1 MKLLFSSLGMLLVG
15 STAFS
20 SEVSISCKVKY
31 FSQRNSYVKVE
42 NHILANSEV
51 KPITFGT
58 YTLVLKAGEDSQLAT
73 SGEDFIP
80 VNISIWSPKYNI
92 YVSSENLVHSDELV
106 SVNFSDTQTKETLI
120 ASCKV
125 Q

>member
-20 SEVSISCKVKY
+20 SEVSISCKVEY

-42 NHILANSEV
+42 NHILENSEIKTV
-51 KPITFGT
+51 TFGT
-58 YTLVLKAGEDSQLAT
+58 YTLVLEAGEDSQLVT

-80 VNISIWSPKYNI
+80 VNVSIWSPKYNM
-92 YVSSENLVHSDELV
+92 YVSSEKLVHSDELV
-106 SVNFSDTQTKETLI
+106 SVKFSDIQTKETLI
-120 ASCKV
+120 ANCKV